1 MENKFEFLAR
11 YHKNIKSITTIDEI
25 NNYLIPNEWY
35 KAFSA
40 TNIREKINIILS
52 VWKKYCGIELSNT
65 ISYLNENI
73 VDIDFV
79 EYDEK
84 ISIIY
89 SIKTS
94 EGEMEYYEGRNPNE
108 NFNNSKLEEVWSKIP
123 ESLPN
128 FYENVHNGF
137 YYYASEGMGLVPFE
151 SVTYFDDYE
160 WGIIEDLEEPLQ
172 IDLKTTFGFF
182 KSGAGGYVAIDYESG
197 NNNIGT
203 LWFSNDQP
211 EYNIDFWD
219 VVDEWMVIGFE

>member
-1 MENKFEFLAR
+1 MENKFELLAR
-11 YHKNIKSITTIDEI
+11 YHKNIKNITNDEI
-25 NNYLIPNEWY
+25 NNYSLQNEWH
-35 KAFSA
+35 KALSS
-40 TNIREKINIILS
+40 TNTREKINIILS

-79 EYDEK
+79 EYDGK

-89 SIKTS
+89 SIKTL
-94 EGEMEYYEGRNPNE
+94 EGKLEYYEGRNPDE

-123 ESLPN
+123 VSLRK

-182 KSGAGGYVAIDYESG
+182 KSGAGGYVVIDYKNS